1 MHDIVRREMLGLYRA
16 GKEPGLCDF
25 MARKLFDEGANAF
38 RELGLLSR
46 GCVSWGEK
54 FYILPWLGDRTTRT
68 ISALLRAK
76 GLDASDLHGII
87 EVKDT
92 SRRAVMDAIRSVRDG
107 SAPDKNLLSRNIPE
121 SLYGKFDSLLPAEL
135 RMKDAVLRYY
145 DLAGAMNWLK
155 QIIQN

>member
-1 MHDIVRREMLGLYRA
+1 
-16 GKEPGLCDF
+16 
-25 MARKLFDEGANAF
+25 
-38 RELGLLSR
+38 
-46 GCVSWGEK
+46 
-54 FYILPWLGDRTTRT
+54 
-68 ISALLRAK
+68 
-76 GLDASDLHGII
+76 
-87 EVKDT
+87 
-92 SRRAVMDAIRSVRDG
+92 MDAIRSVRDG